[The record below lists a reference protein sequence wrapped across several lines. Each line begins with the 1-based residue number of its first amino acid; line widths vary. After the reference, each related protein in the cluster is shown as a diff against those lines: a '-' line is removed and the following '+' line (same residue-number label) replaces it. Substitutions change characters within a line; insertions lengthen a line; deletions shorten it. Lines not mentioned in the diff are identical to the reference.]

1 VASRIIRTMPV
12 WGLSALAAGS
22 IGASLSNSG
31 LAEVRPRTAFALDKD
46 TIRAASYKHSR
57 IMPSAPKKFARNP
70 ERPTAKAANAYNMK
84 AEFVRKGQRGDL
96 PGDGSTL
103 ANTVIGNPAV
113 TASVAVAAV
122 KSAINVPLPAAV
134 ANGRAISIVDV
145 LQVAPANVSTNI
157 MAAASAA
164 LPKLTSGTNLARST
178 PTDNRAIYGTSA
190 NNAYKVYFPQI
201 EYSAPAGGDDLA
213 EKTINSPAQDTR
225 VLTKQGSYLFYED
238 QSEQASSGKIIEV
251 LKAGGVG
258 SGNGTFDG
266 IVDAAKK
273 AEARELTAPV
283 LQKVPLNFGDRSLD
297 GSSQKA
303 NAPSTTPDGN
313 ANAG

>member
-31 LAEVRPRTAFALDKD
+31 LAEVRPRTALALDKD

-70 ERPTAKAANAYNMK
+70 ERPAAKAANAYNMK

-190 NNAYKVYFPQI
+190 NNAYKVYFP
-201 EYSAPAGGDDLA
+201 
-213 EKTINSPAQDTR
+213 
-225 VLTKQGSYLFYED
+225 FYED